1 MSTFND
7 PSKALLWLDGDAFRA
22 ASGTTLPA
30 NPFAASL
37 SGWTAFGGIKAGF
50 QVETEQDRTPYTNW
64 NNRSGAPDRIKKGFP
79 IPTVKLRP
87 TNYTVAT
94 VTTLLLGGSIT
105 ETSGGSG
112 VWEMV
117 QGDEEFFALII
128 RVVDGAKQKAYYME
142 KGELGTLPSEVMDGD
157 DIEGWDLEIS
167 PLAPPSGG
175 KALRRYLS
183 WNPLA

>member
-22 ASGTTLPA
+22 ATGTSLPA

-37 SGWTAFGGIKAGF
+37 SGWSAFGGIKAGF
-50 QVETEQDRTPYTNW
+50 QVEVSQERTNYTNW

-79 IPTVKLRP
+79 EPTIKLRP

-94 VTTLLLGGSIT
+94 VTTLLRGGSIT
-105 ETSGGSG
+105 ETSVGSG

-117 QGDEEFFALII
+117 QGDDENFALII
-128 RVVDGAKQKAYYME
+128 RVVDGLKWKCYYME
-142 KGELGTLPSEVMDGD
+142 KGELGSIPTEVMDGE
-157 DIEGWDLEIS
+157 DIEGWDLEIT
-167 PLAPPSGG
+167 PLSPPSGG
-175 KALRRYLS
+175 KALRRFLS